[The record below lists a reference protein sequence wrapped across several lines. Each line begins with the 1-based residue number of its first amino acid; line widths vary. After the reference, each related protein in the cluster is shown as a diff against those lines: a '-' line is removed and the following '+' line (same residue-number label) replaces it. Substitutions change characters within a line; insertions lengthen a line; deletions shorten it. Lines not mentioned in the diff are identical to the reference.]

1 MTDMDHPFDAR
12 KIQEAL
18 QDPRV
23 AHALEKAFRDRQ
35 IKASY
40 KSMRERGVRVAD
52 AVERLAEEY
61 LLSEERIRSIVYNK
75 NDGADD

>member
-1 MTDMDHPFDAR
+1 MDHPLDAR
-12 KIQEAL
+12 KVLEAL

-23 AHALEKAFRDRQ
+23 AHALEKAYRDRQ
-35 IKASY
+35 IRASY

-52 AVERLAEEY
+52 AVEQLAEEF

-75 NDGADD
+75 DEGADE